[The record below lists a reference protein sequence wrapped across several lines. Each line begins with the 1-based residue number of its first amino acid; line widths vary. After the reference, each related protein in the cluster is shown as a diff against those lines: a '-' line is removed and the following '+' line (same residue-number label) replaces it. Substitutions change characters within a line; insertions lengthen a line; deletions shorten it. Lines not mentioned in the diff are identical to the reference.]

1 MLLTFTIRNDILIEK
16 GRERMKTIS
25 RCEAVKQTIYLDEKE
40 KTTYGILVEWEDG
53 TVLEKCDI
61 APDKKAVQRLATQL
75 LCERADE
82 EQLCYIIEDF
92 LAKQYTF

>member
-1 MLLTFTIRNDILIEK
+1 
-16 GRERMKTIS
+16 MKTIS

-40 KTTYGILVEWEDG
+40 KITYGLLVEWEDG
-53 TVLEKCDI
+53 TLFEKSDI
-61 APDKKAVQRLATQL
+61 DPDKKAVQRLATQL

-92 LAKQYTF
+92 LAKQHTF